1 MGTYVT
7 TLSLFDIIVDIVY
20 ILFFL
25 VMTALI
31 VYRAVFIVKAWRNKD
46 KDRAK
51 GNLLALAI
59 MLVLYVPIFFWQIDI
74 VERVKELFC

>member
-31 VYRAVFIVKAWRNKD
+31 VYRAVFIVKA
-46 KDRAK
+46 
-51 GNLLALAI
+51 
-59 MLVLYVPIFFWQIDI
+59 
-74 VERVKELFC
+74 